1 MSNRARVDKRR
12 GKARRQQS
20 TGGRSV
26 RDPIA
31 AVAPGAR
38 RVVQQETV
46 RTDKGDDAAA
56 LVVSHWFDAGPVGGP
71 AYAATIRL
79 TGRRR
84 GVTGRP
90 ASGDTFTNTTVVQN
104 VVPGS
109 GRVASSSWIY
119 GITAGEWDVTAELV
133 GPEGARAAARGRP
146 LPRAAWSWR
155 RWSLSSADGPV
166 TTRWAPLAPF
176 AAIPAVLPGS
186 FTLLATV
193 AIIAAL
199 ATQPWFFRLEGI
211 AVTSGLLASVIG
223 VALGLA
229 GAKAWYMVL
238 KGPSRGTLKE
248 GWSVDGFVLTAPVV
262 AALVAVSQSVQLGG
276 YLDAV
281 VPGIFLAVA
290 IGRIGCFLTGCC
302 AGRPTTGRGIW
313 SSDRRIGARRIPAQ
327 LLESATGV
335 VLAAVASLA
344 VIAGVAPGSGVVFAL
359 SMLVYLAA
367 RQGLLRLRAEARAF
381 SWRRGAPGVAA
392 RGMP

>member
-1 MSNRARVDKRR
+1 M
-12 GKARRQQS
+12 
-20 TGGRSV
+20 
-26 RDPIA
+26 
-31 AVAPGAR
+31 
-38 RVVQQETV
+38 